1 MVGPSKVGR
10 EALQGASHVV
20 VLGRKH
26 AIRTMEKFFNEI
38 NKYVISI
45 LLFLG
50 GFGFLAKYLSGDA
63 LESQPV
69 AMLYA
74 SLAMIAVGVVAM
86 PVVLEKL
93 DQKVYKG
100 LLAVGV
106 LAAAGLAYSVF
117 YSVDEEI
124 QFQATQKRVNAT
136 TIQRLKDIRS
146 AQESHLSVYGTFAET
161 FDSLILF
168 VQAPVVPVEFNMG
181 SFHDTLPEAKSREE
195 GYVIKRGDIAAIAEE
210 EGTTEE
216 ALFEL
221 ITSDMSPYKV
231 RDTLFT
237 SFYAENFA
245 PEARAAQRLPQVSL
259 DSLPFNPYTGERF
272 MMKTGAVEVGRVWQP
287 TILVQD
293 PTPFGRDKVKKDTL
307 RFGSLSEAHRDGNWR
322 N

>member
-1 MVGPSKVGR
+1 
-10 EALQGASHVV
+10 
-20 VLGRKH
+20 
-26 AIRTMEKFFNEI
+26 MEKFFNEI

-195 GYVIKRGDIAAIAEE
+195 GYVIKRGDIAAIAEV

-272 MMKTGAVEVGRVWQP
+272 VMKTGAVEVGRVWQP

-293 PTPFGRDKVKKDTL
+293 PTPFGREKVKKDTL
-307 RFGSLSEAHRDGNWR
+307 RFGSLAEANRDGNWR

>member
-1 MVGPSKVGR
+1 
-10 EALQGASHVV
+10 
-20 VLGRKH
+20 
-26 AIRTMEKFFNEI
+26 MEKFFNEI

-181 SFHDTLPEAKSREE
+181 SFHDTLPEVKSREE
-195 GYVIKRGDIAAIAEE
+195 GYVIKRGDIAAIAEV

-216 ALFEL
+216 VLFEL

>member
-1 MVGPSKVGR
+1 
-10 EALQGASHVV
+10 
-20 VLGRKH
+20 
-26 AIRTMEKFFNEI
+26 MEKFFNEI

-93 DQKVYKG
+93 NQQVYKA

-106 LAAAGLAYSVF
+106 LGAAALAYSVF

-124 QFQATQKRVNAT
+124 EFQATQKAVNAT

-146 AQESHLSVYGTFAET
+146 AQESHLAVYGTFAET
-161 FDSLILF
+161 FDSLLRF

-181 SFHDTLPEAKSREE
+181 SFHDTLPESKSREE
-195 GYVIKRGDIAAIAEE
+195 GYVIKRADIAAIAEK

-216 ALFEL
+216 SLFEL
-221 ITSDMSPYKV
+221 ITSDLSPYKV
-231 RDTLFT
+231 RDTLYT
-237 SFYAENFA
+237 SFYDENFT

-272 MMKTGAVEVGRVWQP
+272 VMKTGAVEVGRVWQP

-293 PTPFGRDKVKKDTL
+293 PTPFGREKVKKDTL

>member
-1 MVGPSKVGR
+1 
-10 EALQGASHVV
+10 
-20 VLGRKH
+20 
-26 AIRTMEKFFNEI
+26 MEKFFNEI

-195 GYVIKRGDIAAIAEE
+195 GYVIKREDIAAIAEE

-272 MMKTGAVEVGRVWQP
+272 LMKTGAVEVGRVWQP

>member
-1 MVGPSKVGR
+1 
-10 EALQGASHVV
+10 
-20 VLGRKH
+20 
-26 AIRTMEKFFNEI
+26 MEKFFNEI

-195 GYVIKRGDIAAIAEE
+195 GYVIKREDIAAIAEE

-237 SFYAENFA
+237 SFYAENFT

>member
-1 MVGPSKVGR
+1 
-10 EALQGASHVV
+10 
-20 VLGRKH
+20 
-26 AIRTMEKFFNEI
+26 MEKFFNEI

-93 DQKVYKG
+93 DQKVYER

>member
-1 MVGPSKVGR
+1 
-10 EALQGASHVV
+10 
-20 VLGRKH
+20 
-26 AIRTMEKFFNEI
+26 MEKFFNEI

-93 DQKVYKG
+93 NQQVYKA

-106 LAAAGLAYSVF
+106 LGAAALAYSVF

-124 QFQATQKRVNAT
+124 EFQATQKAVNAT

-146 AQESHLSVYGTFAET
+146 AQESHLAVYGTFAET
-161 FDSLILF
+161 FDSLLRF

-181 SFHDTLPEAKSREE
+181 SFHDTLPESKSREE
-195 GYVIKRGDIAAIAEE
+195 GYVIKRADIAAIAEK
-210 EGTTEE
+210 EGTTED

-221 ITSDMSPYKV
+221 ITSDLSPYKV
-231 RDTLFT
+231 RDTLYT
-237 SFYAENFA
+237 SFYDENFT

-272 MMKTGAVEVGRVWQP
+272 VMKTGAVEVGRVWQP

-293 PTPFGRDKVKKDTL
+293 PTPFGREKVKKDTL

>member
-1 MVGPSKVGR
+1 
-10 EALQGASHVV
+10 
-20 VLGRKH
+20 
-26 AIRTMEKFFNEI
+26 MEKFFNEI

-69 AMLYA
+69 SMLLA
-74 SLAMIAVGVVAM
+74 SLALIAVGIVAM

-93 DQKVYKG
+93 NQTLYKV
-100 LLAVGV
+100 LLAVGA

-124 QFQATQKRVNAT
+124 RFQETQKRINAT
-136 TIQRLKDIRS
+136 TIQRLKDIRA
-146 AQESHLSVYGTFAET
+146 AQESHLAVYGTFAET
-161 FDSLILF
+161 FDSLIRF

-181 SFHDTLPEAKSREE
+181 SFHDTLPEAQSHEE
-195 GYVIKRGDIAAIAEE
+195 GFVIKRDDIAAIAEE
-210 EGTTEE
+210 EGMTEKE
-216 ALFEL
+216 LFDL
-221 ITSDMSPYKV
+221 ITSDLSPYKV
-231 RDTLFT
+231 RDTLYT
-237 SFYAENFA
+237 SFYAENLA

-259 DSLPFNPYTGERF
+259 DSLAFNPYTGERF
-272 MMKTGAVEVGRVWQP
+272 VMKTGAVEVGRVWQP

-307 RFGSLSEAHRDGNWR
+307 RFGSLMEAHRDGNWR

>member
-1 MVGPSKVGR
+1 
-10 EALQGASHVV
+10 
-20 VLGRKH
+20 
-26 AIRTMEKFFNEI
+26 MEKFFKIFNQ
-38 NKYVISI
+38 YVISI
-45 LLFLG
+45 LLCAYGL
-50 GFGFLAKYLSGDA
+50 GFLAKYLSGDA

-146 AQESHLSVYGTFAET
+146 AQESHLAVYGTFAET

-181 SFHDTLPEAKSREE
+181 SFHDTLPEVKSREE
-195 GYVIKRGDIAAIAEE
+195 GYVIKRGDIAAIAEV

-272 MMKTGAVEVGRVWQP
+272 LMKTGAVEVGRVWQP

>member
-1 MVGPSKVGR
+1 
-10 EALQGASHVV
+10 
-20 VLGRKH
+20 
-26 AIRTMEKFFNEI
+26 
-38 NKYVISI
+38 
-45 LLFLG
+45 
-50 GFGFLAKYLSGDA
+50 
-63 LESQPV
+63 
-69 AMLYA
+69 MLYA

-195 GYVIKRGDIAAIAEE
+195 GYVIKREDIAAIAEE

>member
-1 MVGPSKVGR
+1 
-10 EALQGASHVV
+10 
-20 VLGRKH
+20 
-26 AIRTMEKFFNEI
+26 MEKFFNEI

-50 GFGFLAKYLSGDA
+50 GIGFLAKYLSGDA

-74 SLAMIAVGVVAM
+74 SLAMLAVGGLVM

-93 DQKVYKG
+93 DQKFYRV
-100 LLAVGV
+100 LLGVGA

-124 QFQATQKRVNAT
+124 RFQETQKSVNAT
-136 TIQRLKDIRS
+136 TIQRLKDIRA
-146 AQESHLSVYGTFAET
+146 AQESHLAVYGTFAET

-181 SFHDTLPEAKSREE
+181 SFHDTLPEAQSHEE
-195 GYVIKRGDIAAIAEE
+195 GYVIKRDQIAAIAEE
-210 EGTTEE
+210 QNMTEKE
-216 ALFEL
+216 LFDL
-221 ITSDMSPYKV
+221 ITSDLSPYKV
-231 RDTLFT
+231 RDTLYT

-245 PEARAAQRLPQVSL
+245 PEIRESQRLPHVSL
-259 DSLPFNPYTGERF
+259 DSLAFNPYTGERF
-272 MMKTGAVEVGRVWQP
+272 VMKTGAVEVGRVWQP

-307 RFGSLSEAHRDGNWR
+307 RFGSLMEAHRDGNWR

>member
-1 MVGPSKVGR
+1 
-10 EALQGASHVV
+10 
-20 VLGRKH
+20 
-26 AIRTMEKFFNEI
+26 MEKFFNEI

-69 AMLYA
+69 SMLLA
-74 SLAMIAVGVVAM
+74 SLALIAVGIVAM

-93 DQKVYKG
+93 NQTLYKV
-100 LLAVGV
+100 LLAVGA

-124 QFQATQKRVNAT
+124 RFQETQKRINAT
-136 TIQRLKDIRS
+136 TIQRLKDIRA
-146 AQESHLSVYGTFAET
+146 AQESHLAVYGTFAET

-181 SFHDTLPEAKSREE
+181 SFHDTLPEAQSHEE
-195 GYVIKRGDIAAIAEE
+195 GYVIKRSQIAAIAEE
-210 EGTTEE
+210 EDMTEQE
-216 ALFEL
+216 LFDL
-221 ITSDMSPYKV
+221 ITSDLSPYKV
-231 RDTLFT
+231 RDTLYT
-237 SFYAENFA
+237 SFFAENFA
-245 PEARAAQRLPQVSL
+245 PEFRTSQRLPRVSL
-259 DSLPFNPYTGERF
+259 DSLAFNPYTGERF
-272 MMKTGAVEVGRVWQP
+272 VMKTGAVEVGRVWQP

-307 RFGSLSEAHRDGNWR
+307 RFGSLMEAHRDGNWR

>member
-1 MVGPSKVGR
+1 
-10 EALQGASHVV
+10 
-20 VLGRKH
+20 
-26 AIRTMEKFFNEI
+26 MEKFFNEI

-93 DQKVYKG
+93 DQKVYKR

-168 VQAPVVPVEFNMG
+168 VQVPVVPVEFNMG

-237 SFYAENFA
+237 SFYAENFT

>member
-1 MVGPSKVGR
+1 
-10 EALQGASHVV
+10 
-20 VLGRKH
+20 
-26 AIRTMEKFFNEI
+26 MEKFFNEI

-63 LESQPV
+63 LESQPTS
-69 AMLYA
+69 MLVA
-74 SLAMIAVGVVAM
+74 SLAMIAVGAVAM

-93 DQKVYKG
+93 NQKVYKI
-100 LLAVGV
+100 LLAVGA
-106 LAAAGLAYSVF
+106 LAAVGLAYSVF

-124 QFQATQKRVNAT
+124 QFQATQKRINAT
-136 TIQRLKDIRS
+136 TIQRLKDIRA

-181 SFHDTLPEAKSREE
+181 SFHDTLPESQSREE
-195 GYVIKRGDIAAIAEE
+195 GYVIKRMDIAAIAEE
-210 EGTTEE
+210 NGTTEE
-216 ALFEL
+216 ALLAL
-221 ITSDMSPYKV
+221 ITEDNSPYKV
-231 RDTLFT
+231 RDTLYT
-237 SFYAENFA
+237 SFYDENFT
-245 PEARAAQRLPQVSL
+245 PEVRKAQRLPLVSL

-272 MMKTGAVEVGRVWQP
+272 SMKTGAVEVGRVWQP
-287 TILVQD
+287 TILVKD

-307 RFGSLSEAHRDGNWR
+307 RFGSLTEAHRDGNWR